1 MKVERLASIVKFV
14 KRSIPLTLTSCKTT
28 SNGNGRESVNRG
40 NKSCK
45 CRLYCHSI
53 SSNSYNM
60 RPQDFL
66 TEEDYNAYLEARED
80 MSNNR
85 SIFKFKIIVQDFV
98 EGRNLE
104 DIKRKI
110 D

>member
-1 MKVERLASIVKFV
+1 
-14 KRSIPLTLTSCKTT
+14 
-28 SNGNGRESVNRG
+28 
-40 NKSCK
+40 
-45 CRLYCHSI
+45 
-53 SSNSYNM
+53 M